1 MAKEVVIVGG
11 KRTPFCEWSG
21 GKRGDGEKGG
31 LLSEISAEELGTEV
45 IKGAIE
51 HTSTDPNSVD
61 HVVMGH
67 ALQTSGQAIFG
78 ARHAG
83 LRAVSY
89 THLTLPTTCSG

>member
-1 MAKEVVIVGG
+1 MGKEVVIVGG
-11 KRTPFCEWSG
+11 KRTLFCEWSG

-61 HVVMGH
+61 HVVMGCI
-67 ALQTSGQAIFG
+67 ADLRFKLFLGPDMQVLG
-78 ARHAG
+78 AGILKRH
-83 LRAVSY
+83 L
-89 THLTLPTTCSG
+89 C